1 MIGNIGMLLDIP
13 VWLGVIFIAVALAG
27 GIVCGYF
34 VDKTVLMKRIGR
46 AKETATKIIED
57 AYAEA
62 KTSKKEAILSA
73 QEEIHNL
80 KVEADDEI
88 KQRRSEVQ
96 KLEDR
101 LNQREDY
108 LNKKEEQLD
117 NKQNA
122 LEQSKEQIEAKKAE
136 IEVIKQK
143 EIETQEKINQRL
155 EEVSQMTRE
164 EAKKT
169 LIDAFEVDAK
179 KEAATLIRNI
189 EENAKN
195 DADKRARNIIT
206 QAIQRC
212 AADQTSEVT
221 VSTVN
226 IPNEDMKGRIIG
238 REGRNIKAIEQATG
252 VDLIIDD
259 TPDVITVSCFDPI
272 RREIA
277 RQSLEV
283 LMKDGRIQP
292 GRIEEVVA
300 KVTRDLDE
308 SIMKIGDE
316 AVFKLGIGR
325 MNKEL
330 IKLIGRLRYRYSY
343 GQNNLEHSI
352 EVATFAGIMAS
363 ELGLNQNLAK
373 RAGLLHDIGKAVDFE
388 QEGSHVELGA
398 KIAKKYG
405 ESPIVINAIESHHG
419 DVPAEGVISV
429 LVAAAD
435 ALSAARPGARYES
448 MENYIERL
456 EQLEKIATDFDGVE
470 KAFAIQAGRE
480 VRVMVQPEKLDDITM
495 VKVAHDIKER
505 IENELTY
512 PGQIKVTL
520 IREVRV
526 QELAQ

>member
-1 MIGNIGMLLDIP
+1 MGSINAMTILAGIVGIAI
-13 VWLGVIFIAVALAG
+13 GVILMMIAGKAGLDRAKNQAQSILEESKAKAENIVRQANLDGKQQVYEMNLQAEKELKDQKNKIQQTENKLLRREDSLSFREENLVTKEKKLDEMTKLADDKLTNLSRMESELQQRIDNQIAVLERAANM
-27 GIVCGYF
+27 
-34 VDKTVLMKRIGR
+34 TQEEARTELMDAVEKKCEKDIATYLHEQDEIAQEKASENARTII
-46 AKETATKIIED
+46 ATAIQR
-57 AYAEA
+57 Y
-62 KTSKKEAILSA
+62 A
-73 QEEIHNL
+73 QEET
-80 KVEADDEI
+80 VE
-88 KQRRSEVQ
+88 R
-96 KLEDR
+96 
-101 LNQREDY
+101 
-108 LNKKEEQLD
+108 
-117 NKQNA
+117 
-122 LEQSKEQIEAKKAE
+122 
-136 IEVIKQK
+136 
-143 EIETQEKINQRL
+143 
-155 EEVSQMTRE
+155 
-164 EAKKT
+164 
-169 LIDAFEVDAK
+169 
-179 KEAATLIRNI
+179 
-189 EENAKN
+189 
-195 DADKRARNIIT
+195 
-206 QAIQRC
+206 
-212 AADQTSEVT
+212 T
-221 VSTVN
+221 VSVVSL
-226 IPNEDMKGRIIG
+226 PNEDMKGRIIG

-325 MNKEL
+325 MNKDL
-330 IKLIGRLRYRYSY
+330 VKLVGRLRYRYSY
-343 GQNNLEHSI
+343 GQNILEHSI
-352 EVATFAGIMAS
+352 EVATFAGIMAA

-373 RAGLLHDIGKAVDFE
+373 RAGLLHDIGKAIDFE
-388 QEGSHVELGA
+388 QEGSHVELGVKA
-398 KIAKKYG
+398 AKKYG
-405 ESPIVINAIESHHG
+405 ENQIVINAIESHHG
-419 DVPAEGVISV
+419 DVPAESVIAV
-429 LVAAAD
+429 LVGAAD

-456 EQLEKIATDFDGVE
+456 EQLEKIASDFDGVE

-495 VKVAHDIKER
+495 VKVAHEIKER

>member
-1 MIGNIGMLLDIP
+1 MGSINAMTILAGIVGIAIGIILMMIAGKAGLDRAKNQAQSILEESKAKAENIVRQANLDGKQQIYEMNLQAERELKDQKNKIQQTENKLLRREDSLSFREENLVTKEKKLDEMTKLADDKLTNLSRMEQELQQRIDNQ
-13 VWLGVIFIAVALAG
+13 IAVLERAANMSQEEARSE
-27 GIVCGYF
+27 
-34 VDKTVLMKRIGR
+34 LMEAVEKKCEKDIAAYLHEQDEIAEEKANENAR
-46 AKETATKIIED
+46 TII
-57 AYAEA
+57 AN
-62 KTSKKEAILSA
+62 AIQRFA
-73 QEEIHNL
+73 QEET
-80 KVEADDEI
+80 
-88 KQRRSEVQ
+88 
-96 KLEDR
+96 
-101 LNQREDY
+101 
-108 LNKKEEQLD
+108 
-117 NKQNA
+117 
-122 LEQSKEQIEAKKAE
+122 IE
-136 IEVIKQK
+136 
-143 EIETQEKINQRL
+143 R
-155 EEVSQMTRE
+155 
-164 EAKKT
+164 
-169 LIDAFEVDAK
+169 
-179 KEAATLIRNI
+179 
-189 EENAKN
+189 
-195 DADKRARNIIT
+195 
-206 QAIQRC
+206 
-212 AADQTSEVT
+212 T
-221 VSTVN
+221 VSVVSL
-226 IPNEDMKGRIIG
+226 PNEDMKGRIIG